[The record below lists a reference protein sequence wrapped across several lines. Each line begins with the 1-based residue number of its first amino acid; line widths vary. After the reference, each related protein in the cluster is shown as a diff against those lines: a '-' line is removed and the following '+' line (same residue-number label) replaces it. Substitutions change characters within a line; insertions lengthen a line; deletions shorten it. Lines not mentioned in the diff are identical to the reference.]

1 MGIGKR
7 VCGVANVHV
16 EWLGSRWVDR
26 GQLPMEREM
35 KVLVLMTDE
44 LSKRQQNRTASTGQ
58 VMSVTDR
65 FPAYDLSPI

>member
-7 VCGVANVHV
+7 VCGVATVHV

-35 KVLVLMTDE
+35 KVLALMTDE
-44 LSKRQQNRTASTGQ
+44 LSKDSRTELHRQARLC
-58 VMSVTDR
+58 V
-65 FPAYDLSPI
+65 